1 MPSLIVKVKAKMAIH
16 AHEKVRGVLE
26 GEYGSVFKGRS
37 MDFDDLREYVVG
49 DDIKDIDWKATARS
63 GSTLIRRYVAIRKHN
78 IMLVVDTGRNMA
90 ATAASGD
97 NKRDVAVMAA
107 GVVGYIALK
116 HGDLVGLVAGDSSR
130 TQYFPLKGS
139 NPHLERLL
147 QHINSSISLKSAPS
161 NLLSQLEYIARSM
174 RRRMMLI
181 VVSDDVELTDQHE
194 QILRRLRAQHEV
206 LWLSIGDAS
215 GLDADHD
222 FYDIDDSA
230 LLPHF
235 IRADK
240 KLRQAFDKNEAKRL
254 SDNQRRLER
263 LGIVGQRI
271 VGDSDVV
278 SGLYRLLE
286 RQRHAKRR

>member
-1 MPSLIVKVKAKMAIH
+1 MPSLLVKVKAKMAIH

-63 GSTLIRRYVAIRKHN
+63 GSTLIRRYIAIRKHN
-78 IMLVVDTGRNMA
+78 IMLVVDTGRDMA
-90 ATAASGD
+90 ATAVSGD
-97 NKRDVAVMAA
+97 NKKDVAVMAA

-116 HGDLVGLVAGDSSR
+116 HGDLVGLVAGDSAR

-147 QHINSSISLKSAPS
+147 QHINSSTTLQSAPS
-161 NLLSQLEYIARSM
+161 NLLSQLEYIARTM

-181 VVSDDVELTDQHE
+181 VISDDIELTDQYE
-194 QILRRLRAQHEV
+194 QVLRRLRAQHEV
-206 LWLSIGDAS
+206 MWLSIGDAS
-215 GLDADHD
+215 GLDASHE
-222 FYDIDDSA
+222 FHDIDDIA
-230 LLPHF
+230 LLPQF
-235 IRADK
+235 VRADK
-240 KLRQAFDKNEAKRL
+240 KLKKAYESNETQQL

-278 SGLYRLLE
+278 SGLFRLLE
-286 RQRHAKRR
+286 RQKHARRR

>member
-1 MPSLIVKVKAKMAIH
+1 MPSLLVKVKAKMAIH

-63 GSTLIRRYVAIRKHN
+63 GSTLIRRYIAIRKHN
-78 IMLVVDTGRNMA
+78 IMLVVDTGRDMA
-90 ATAASGD
+90 ATAVSGD
-97 NKRDVAVMAA
+97 NKKDVAVMAA

-116 HGDLVGLVAGDSSR
+116 HGDLVGLVAGDSAR

-147 QHINSSISLKSAPS
+147 QHVNSSTTLQSAPS
-161 NLLSQLEYIARSM
+161 NLLIQLEYIARTM

-181 VVSDDVELTDQHE
+181 VISDDIELTDQYE
-194 QILRRLRAQHEV
+194 QVLRRLRAQHEV
-206 LWLSIGDAS
+206 MWLSIGDAS
-215 GLDADHD
+215 GLDASHE
-222 FYDIDDSA
+222 FHDIDDIA

-235 IRADK
+235 VRADK
-240 KLRQAFDKNEAKRL
+240 KLKKAYESNETQQL

-278 SGLYRLLE
+278 SGLFRLLE
-286 RQRHAKRR
+286 RQKHARRR

>member
-286 RQRHAKRR
+286 RQKHAKRR

>member
-194 QILRRLRAQHEV
+194 QVLRRLRAQHEV

>member
-63 GSTLIRRYVAIRKHN
+63 GSTLIRRYIAIRKHN

-90 ATAASGD
+90 ATSVSGD
-97 NKRDVAVMAA
+97 NKKDVAVMAA

-116 HGDLVGLVAGDSSR
+116 HGDLVGLVAGDSAR

-147 QHINSSISLKSAPS
+147 QHIDSSVSLKSAPS
-161 NLLSQLEYIARSM
+161 NLLSQLEYIARSV

-181 VVSDDVELTDQHE
+181 VISDDVELTDQYE
-194 QILRRLRAQHEV
+194 QVLRRLRAQHEV

-215 GLDADHD
+215 GLDTNLEFH
-222 FYDIDDSA
+222 DIDELA
-230 LLPHF
+230 LLPRF

-240 KLRQAFDKNEAKRL
+240 KLKQAFDNNEIKQL
-254 SDNQRRLER
+254 SSNQRRLER
-263 LGIVGQRI
+263 LGIVSQRI
-271 VGDSDVV
+271 IGDSDVV
-278 SGLYRLLE
+278 GGLYRLLE
-286 RQRHAKRR
+286 RQRHARRR

>member
-1 MPSLIVKVKAKMAIH
+1 MPSLLVKVKAKMAIH

-63 GSTLIRRYVAIRKHN
+63 GSTLIRRYIAIRKHN

-90 ATAASGD
+90 ATAVSGD
-97 NKRDVAVMAA
+97 NKKDVAVMAA

-116 HGDLVGLVAGDSSR
+116 HGDLVGLVAGDSAR

-147 QHINSSISLKSAPS
+147 QHINSSISLQSAPS

-181 VVSDDVELTDQHE
+181 VISDDVELTNQYE
-194 QILRRLRAQHEV
+194 QVLRRLRAQHEIM
-206 LWLSIGDAS
+206 WLSVGDAS
-215 GLDADHD
+215 GLDAGREFH
-222 FYDIDDSA
+222 DIDDLA
-230 LLPHF
+230 LLPQF
-235 IRADK
+235 VRADK
-240 KLRQAFDKNEAKRL
+240 KLKRAFEDHEMQQL

-271 VGDSDVV
+271 FGDSDVV
-278 SGLYRLLE
+278 SGLFRLLE
-286 RQRHAKRR
+286 RQRHARRR

>member
-1 MPSLIVKVKAKMAIH
+1 MPSLLVKVKAKMAIH

-63 GSTLIRRYVAIRKHN
+63 GSTLIRRYIAIRKHN
-78 IMLVVDTGRNMA
+78 IMLVVDTGRDMA
-90 ATAASGD
+90 ATAVSGD
-97 NKRDVAVMAA
+97 NKKDVAVMAA

-116 HGDLVGLVAGDSSR
+116 HGDLVGLVAGDSAR

-147 QHINSSISLKSAPS
+147 QHINSSTTLQSAPS
-161 NLLSQLEYIARSM
+161 NLLSQLEYIARTM

-181 VVSDDVELTDQHE
+181 VISDDIELTDQYE
-194 QILRRLRAQHEV
+194 QVLRRLRAQHEV
-206 LWLSIGDAS
+206 MWLSIGDAS
-215 GLDADHD
+215 GLDASHE
-222 FYDIDDSA
+222 FHDIDDIA

-235 IRADK
+235 VRADK
-240 KLRQAFDKNEAKRL
+240 KLKKAYESNETQQL

-278 SGLYRLLE
+278 SGLFRLLE
-286 RQRHAKRR
+286 RQKHARRR

>member
-1 MPSLIVKVKAKMAIH
+1 MPSLLVKVKAKMAIH

-90 ATAASGD
+90 ATSVSGD
-97 NKRDVAVMAA
+97 SKRDVAVMAA

-116 HGDLVGLVAGDSSR
+116 HGDLVGLVAGDSAR

-147 QHINSSISLKSAPS
+147 QHIHSTISLKSASS
-161 NLLSQLEYIARSM
+161 NLLSQLEYVARSM

-181 VVSDDVELTDQHE
+181 VISDDIELTDQYE
-194 QILRRLRAQHEV
+194 QVLRRLRAQHEIM
-206 LWLSIGDAS
+206 WLSIGDAS
-215 GLDADHD
+215 GLEAAREFH
-222 FYDIDDSA
+222 DIDDFA

-235 IRADK
+235 VRADK
-240 KLRQAFDKNEAKRL
+240 KLKQAFESRETQQI

-278 SGLYRLLE
+278 SGLFRLLE

>member
-1 MPSLIVKVKAKMAIH
+1 MPSLLVKVKAKMAIH

-90 ATAASGD
+90 ATSVSGD

-116 HGDLVGLVAGDSSR
+116 HGDLVGLVAGDSAR

-147 QHINSSISLKSAPS
+147 QHIHSTISLKSASS
-161 NLLSQLEYIARSM
+161 NLLSQLEYVARSM

-181 VVSDDVELTDQHE
+181 VISDDIELTDQYE
-194 QILRRLRAQHEV
+194 QVLRRLRAQHEIM
-206 LWLSIGDAS
+206 WLSIGDAS
-215 GLDADHD
+215 GLEAAREFH
-222 FYDIDDSA
+222 DIDDFA

-235 IRADK
+235 VRADK
-240 KLRQAFDKNEAKRL
+240 KLQQAFESRETQQI

-278 SGLYRLLE
+278 SGLFRLLE

>member
-1 MPSLIVKVKAKMAIH
+1 MPSLLVKVKAKMAIH

-90 ATAASGD
+90 ATSVSGD

-116 HGDLVGLVAGDSSR
+116 HGDLVGLVAGDSAR

-147 QHINSSISLKSAPS
+147 QHIHSTISLKSASS

-181 VVSDDVELTDQHE
+181 VISDDIELTDQYE
-194 QILRRLRAQHEV
+194 QVLRRLRAQHEIM
-206 LWLSIGDAS
+206 WLSIGDAS
-215 GLDADHD
+215 GLEAAREFH
-222 FYDIDDSA
+222 DIDDFA

-235 IRADK
+235 VRADN
-240 KLRQAFDKNEAKRL
+240 KLKQAFESRETQQI

-278 SGLYRLLE
+278 SGLFRLLE

>member
-1 MPSLIVKVKAKMAIH
+1 MPSLLVKVKAKMAIH

-63 GSTLIRRYVAIRKHN
+63 GSTLIRRYIAIRKHN
-78 IMLVVDTGRNMA
+78 IMLVVDTGRDMA
-90 ATAASGD
+90 ATAVSGD
-97 NKRDVAVMAA
+97 NKKDVAVMAA

-116 HGDLVGLVAGDSSR
+116 HGDLVGLVAGDSAR

-147 QHINSSISLKSAPS
+147 QHVNSSTTLQSAPS
-161 NLLSQLEYIARSM
+161 NLLSQLEYIARTM

-181 VVSDDVELTDQHE
+181 VISDDIELTDQYE
-194 QILRRLRAQHEV
+194 QVLRRLRAQHEV
-206 LWLSIGDAS
+206 MWLSIGDAS
-215 GLDADHD
+215 GLDASHE
-222 FYDIDDSA
+222 FHDIDDIA

-235 IRADK
+235 VRADK
-240 KLRQAFDKNEAKRL
+240 KLKKAYESNETQQL

-278 SGLYRLLE
+278 SGLFRLLE
-286 RQRHAKRR
+286 RQKHARRR

>member
-1 MPSLIVKVKAKMAIH
+1 MPSLLVKVKAKMAIH

-90 ATAASGD
+90 ATSVSGD
-97 NKRDVAVMAA
+97 SKRDVAVMAA

-116 HGDLVGLVAGDSSR
+116 HGDLVGLVAGDSAR
-130 TQYFPLKGS
+130 TQYLPLKGS

-147 QHINSSISLKSAPS
+147 QHIHSTISLKSASS

-181 VVSDDVELTDQHE
+181 VISDDIELTDQYE
-194 QILRRLRAQHEV
+194 QVLRRLRAQHEIM
-206 LWLSIGDAS
+206 WLSIGDAS
-215 GLDADHD
+215 GLEAAREFH
-222 FYDIDDSA
+222 DIDDFA

-235 IRADK
+235 VRADK
-240 KLRQAFDKNEAKRL
+240 KLKQAFESRETQQI

-278 SGLYRLLE
+278 SGLFRLLE

>member
-1 MPSLIVKVKAKMAIH
+1 MPSLLVKVKAKMAIH

-63 GSTLIRRYVAIRKHN
+63 GSTLIRRYIAIRKHN
-78 IMLVVDTGRNMA
+78 IMLVVDTGRDMA
-90 ATAASGD
+90 ATAVSGD
-97 NKRDVAVMAA
+97 NKKDVAVMAA
-107 GVVGYIALK
+107 GGVGYIALK
-116 HGDLVGLVAGDSSR
+116 HGDLVGLVAGDSAR

-147 QHINSSISLKSAPS
+147 QHVNSSTTLQSAPS
-161 NLLSQLEYIARSM
+161 NLLSQLEYIARTM

-181 VVSDDVELTDQHE
+181 VISDDIELTDQYE
-194 QILRRLRAQHEV
+194 QVLRRLRAQHEV
-206 LWLSIGDAS
+206 MWLSIGDAS
-215 GLDADHD
+215 GLDASHE
-222 FYDIDDSA
+222 FHDIDDIA

-235 IRADK
+235 VRADK
-240 KLRQAFDKNEAKRL
+240 KLKRAYESNETQQL
-254 SDNQRRLER
+254 SNNQRRLER

-278 SGLYRLLE
+278 SGLFRLLE
-286 RQRHAKRR
+286 RQKHARRR

>member
-1 MPSLIVKVKAKMAIH
+1 MPSLLVKVKAKMAIH

-63 GSTLIRRYVAIRKHN
+63 GSTLIRRYIAIRKHN
-78 IMLVVDTGRNMA
+78 IMLVVDTGRDMA
-90 ATAASGD
+90 ATAVSGD
-97 NKRDVAVMAA
+97 NKKDVAVMAA

-116 HGDLVGLVAGDSSR
+116 HGDLVGLVAGDSAR

-147 QHINSSISLKSAPS
+147 QHVNSSTTLQSAPS
-161 NLLSQLEYIARSM
+161 NLLSQLEYIARTM

-181 VVSDDVELTDQHE
+181 VISDDIELTDQYE
-194 QILRRLRAQHEV
+194 QVLRRLRAQHEV
-206 LWLSIGDAS
+206 MWLSIGDAS
-215 GLDADHD
+215 GLDASHE
-222 FYDIDDSA
+222 FHDIDDIA

-235 IRADK
+235 VRADK
-240 KLRQAFDKNEAKRL
+240 KLKRAYESNETQQL
-254 SDNQRRLER
+254 SNNQRRLER

-278 SGLYRLLE
+278 SGLFRLLE
-286 RQRHAKRR
+286 RQKHARRR